1 MSNTPSIEMDGLGRR
16 IYWFVEMVPLARY
29 QGCVVSLLDTVNE
42 TLGVVNQH
50 NAVQR
55 LIQREYA
62 IIIYYDI
69 KTMAYKNSL
78 KIKWNFAKFTTQALG
93 LELNKLFGNHKFK
106 NTPFSLQFVD
116 RRNNWRTLYP
126 ISLEIS
132 RNFNMVELT
141 VATNV
146 SVLDVNIR
154 WPYF

>member
-1 MSNTPSIEMDGLGRR
+1 
-16 IYWFVEMVPLARY
+16 MVPLARY

-78 KIKWNFAKFTTQALG
+78 KIK
-93 LELNKLFGNHKFK
+93 
-106 NTPFSLQFVD
+106 
-116 RRNNWRTLYP
+116 
-126 ISLEIS
+126 
-132 RNFNMVELT
+132 
-141 VATNV
+141 
-146 SVLDVNIR
+146 
-154 WPYF
+154 